1 MTQQKLER
9 ISILPG
15 VHLSFVENDR
25 YKTNFITFDFLTPL
39 NRVNASYNTVLSRVL
54 TRGCEKYPSQMT
66 LNRALDELYDAALS
80 SDSLKVGEWH
90 TLSIALALLDN
101 AFTFGGEDLSGAGLA
116 LLEEVIFRP
125 YLPDGIFSEEY
136 VKGEKKQALLEIESL
151 VNNKARYARSR
162 MIEHMCKLEPYSTCA
177 IGTRGEI
184 GKITAESLTSYYKEF
199 LKTAQIEIFFVG
211 RFDREKVQKQVEK
224 MFAGRERAF
233 APLPELSIRTKAR
246 TVKEI
251 TETMDITQANLVMGF
266 RTASTIYDPSW
277 RAMSLYNAVL
287 GGSLTS
293 KLFCVL
299 REKMSLCYSISSTP
313 DALKGIMT
321 IYAGIA
327 PEKREVAISEALNQ
341 MEEIRKG
348 NVTAEELENARGA
361 LIHSLRGLQDNPAVI
376 ADWYLPRIL
385 TGNFQTPEEII
396 AELQALT
403 LEDVVKVSENITLD
417 TIYTL
422 TGKEEA

>member
-66 LNRALDELYDAALS
+66 LNRALDELYDASLS

-101 AFTFGGEDLSGAGLA
+101 AFTFGGEDLSGAGLS

-184 GKITAESLTSYYKEF
+184 GKITAESLTAYYKEF

-266 RTASTIYDPSW
+266 RTASTIFDPSW